1 MVPTVKFDDYLEKRF
16 QDPELRSNFEA
27 ESLRLESAV
36 ALLKARED
44 AGLTQRELAKRVDVP
59 QSTIARIERGNNTSV
74 DTLSKIANALGKKLK
89 VEFVNM

>member
-1 MVPTVKFDDYLEKRF
+1 MSTVKFDDYLEKRF

>member
-1 MVPTVKFDDYLEKRF
+1 MMPTVKFDDYLEKRF

>member
-1 MVPTVKFDDYLEKRF
+1 MPTVKFDDYLEKRF

-27 ESLRLESAV
+27 ESLILESAV